1 MTSYV
6 IYYCHQTLRRF
17 TCGPKVF
24 SLKYFLIFTSV
35 FVLILFNFALI
46 IKTQGLQIEIWKLKV
61 LRHISAYFGHQQ
73 AIFFNKTATLFLK

>member
-46 IKTQGLQIEIWKLKV
+46 IKTQGLQIEI
-61 LRHISAYFGHQQ
+61 
-73 AIFFNKTATLFLK
+73 